1 MEVKGRYKDINDCI
15 WKLNGSMVMDDDV
28 FVFYDLKIKI
38 ILGTDMDGSLK
49 FGETSNIGLLTKG
62 ARLIG
67 GPSRCPTLCLFN
79 FSNVISIIMF
89 I

>member
-1 MEVKGRYKDINDCI
+1 
-15 WKLNGSMVMDDDV
+15 
-28 FVFYDLKIKI
+28 
-38 ILGTDMDGSLK
+38 MDGSLK
-49 FGETSNIGLLTKG
+49 FGETSDIGLLTKG
-62 ARLIG
+62 TRLIG